1 MCFAGSLDEKEGIA
15 SGQMGCRSTGW
26 APVSVCA
33 TIGSCD
39 VQIEFGSMAMRR
51 GCKVGWVGVGDGMKV
66 AGKAP
71 TFDRLV
77 EGEGEVRCAVV
88 RCGAVRCGAR
98 CCGQDRS
105 GASEQW
111 AVRAMRAM
119 STAQGRPVVPGE

>member
-1 MCFAGSLDEKEGIA
+1 M
-15 SGQMGCRSTGW
+15 
-26 APVSVCA
+26 SVCA

-51 GCKVGWVGVGDGMKV
+51 GCKVGWVGVGDGVKV

-88 RCGAVRCGAR
+88 RCGAVRCAMLWTGPI
-98 CCGQDRS
+98 RS
-105 GASEQW
+105 E
-111 AVRAMRAM
+111 RAMGSESNESNVN
-119 STAQGRPVVPGE
+119 STGQAGGAG